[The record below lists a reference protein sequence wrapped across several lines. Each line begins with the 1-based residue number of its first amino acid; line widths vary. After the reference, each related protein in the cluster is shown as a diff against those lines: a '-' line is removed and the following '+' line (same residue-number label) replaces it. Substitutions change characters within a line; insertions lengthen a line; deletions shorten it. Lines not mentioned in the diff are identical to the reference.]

1 MAKRTQDLEIKKMI
15 AFLSTGYG
23 LSKKA
28 ANLFPLEQ
36 DEAKRAEYM
45 REAISLKFDTNP
57 DQREI
62 LKNTRPREI
71 IEYTFRKDTFF
82 GIDQETLT

>member
-1 MAKRTQDLEIKKMI
+1 MI

-36 DEAKRAEYM
+36 DEEKRAEYM
-45 REAISLKFDTNP
+45 KEAITLKFDNNP
-57 DQREI
+57 DLRKA
-62 LKNTRPREI
+62 LKNTRPREV
-71 IEYTFRKDTFF
+71 IEYTFWKDDFF
-82 GIDQETLT
+82 